1 MAETKEGQAKLDKM
15 LAAGMG
21 RQQAL
26 KILINAQKKQKA
38 AADEPKKPD
47 PEPIVEP
54 TPVSTPT
61 ATSAPA
67 SVTPTAAAA
76 TPAVSVTQVKAAT
89 PDLIQIDNN
98 TVPEELMLELLFED
112 IGGQELLTV
121 ARHDTLSGRQIAYQ
135 PIKNINDIALQY
147 SSESIIFMPESLKN
161 YFKNFNIILENNVPD
176 IGNQAQGSPNAYI
189 DAETG
194 DLVLEFKN
202 VTQGQQVEVQML
214 SNAKVFDDTIYI
226 DTGAS

>member
-26 KILINAQKKQKA
+26 KILINAQKKEKAKA
-38 AADEPKKPD
+38 AKVDETK
-47 PEPIVEP
+47 PEPIIDPVP
-54 TPVSTPT
+54 PNTPAPVSAPSTT
-61 ATSAPA
+61 AA
-67 SVTPTAAAA
+67 TAAAT
-76 TPAVSVTQVKAAT
+76 TPSVSVAQVKAAT
-89 PDLIQIDNN
+89 PDLIQIDSN
-98 TVPEELMLELLFED
+98 TIPEELMLELLFEN

-147 SSESIIFMPESLKN
+147 SSENIIFMPESLKN
-161 YFKNFNIILENNVPD
+161 YFKNFNIVLENNVPD
-176 IGNQAQGSPNAYI
+176 IGDQAQNSPNAYI
-189 DAETG
+189 DPETG
-194 DLVLEFKN
+194 DLVLEFQN
-202 VTQGQQVEVQML
+202 IIQGQQVEVQIL